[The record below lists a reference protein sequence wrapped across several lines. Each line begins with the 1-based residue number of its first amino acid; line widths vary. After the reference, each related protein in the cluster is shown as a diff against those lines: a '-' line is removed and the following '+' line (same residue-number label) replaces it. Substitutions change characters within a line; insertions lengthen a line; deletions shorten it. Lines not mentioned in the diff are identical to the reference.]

1 MHTSIGTEIERGGF
15 GMNDGQGPADPQA
28 KLAAVVAKASAP
40 PEPPSWVQRWQMIF
54 AGLLFITA
62 MGLAFYLVAEGPP
75 APKAPDA
82 ATEASDSGGAE
93 EEPTAAAFLTA
104 EAEPLPEE
112 GEGEDG
118 GEADEGSGDEDES
131 EEESGASLASLN
143 EQAPWAFAIVALL
156 VAAFLATGKNLSFAG
171 VSGGT
176 KGPKNGN

>member
-1 MHTSIGTEIERGGF
+1 
-15 GMNDGQGPADPQA
+15 MNDGPGPADPQA

-82 ATEASDSGGAE
+82 ATEASDSE
-93 EEPTAAAFLTA
+93 STKEEPTAAAFLTA
-104 EAEPLPEE
+104 EAEPLPEDGGGE
-112 GEGEDG
+112 AGEGETEE
-118 GEADEGSGDEDES
+118 GETEEGPSEEGES

-156 VAAFLATGKNLSFAG
+156 VGAFLATGKNLSFAG

-176 KGPKNGN
+176 KGTKNGN